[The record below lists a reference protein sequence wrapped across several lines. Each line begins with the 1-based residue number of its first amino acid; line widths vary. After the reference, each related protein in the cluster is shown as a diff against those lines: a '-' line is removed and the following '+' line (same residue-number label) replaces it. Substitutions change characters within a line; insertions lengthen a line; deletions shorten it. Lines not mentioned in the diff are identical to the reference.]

1 MAPKGTKSTAKA
13 NAASKR
19 PHWVNDPETKLKML
33 KDFESGKSVMFIA
46 RQSSLYQSTIA
57 TILKNNNEVT
67 KAFKGSTYFLESKK
81 TD

>member
-1 MAPKGTKSTAKA
+1 
-13 NAASKR
+13 
-19 PHWVNDPETKLKML
+19 VNDPETKLKML